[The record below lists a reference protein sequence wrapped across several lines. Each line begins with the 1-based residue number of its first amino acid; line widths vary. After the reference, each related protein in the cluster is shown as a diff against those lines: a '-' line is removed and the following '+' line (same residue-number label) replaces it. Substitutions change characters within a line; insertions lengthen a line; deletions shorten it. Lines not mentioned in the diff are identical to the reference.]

1 MPPEATKSISWYLHG
16 IHCIYPGQ
24 AYEYLRN
31 YIDYH
36 QMDIDGFLEIVKYGF
51 YSNTILTMSWS
62 GLVNRDATCLVALQ
76 IENKIEKAELRI

>member
-1 MPPEATKSISWYLHG
+1 MKSISWYLCG

-24 AYEYLRN
+24 ACEYLGN

-36 QMDIDGFLEIVKYGF
+36 QMDINGFLGIVKYGF
-51 YSNTILTMSWS
+51 YSNTLLMMSWS
-62 GLVNRDATCLVALQ
+62 GLVNCDMTCLVAFQ